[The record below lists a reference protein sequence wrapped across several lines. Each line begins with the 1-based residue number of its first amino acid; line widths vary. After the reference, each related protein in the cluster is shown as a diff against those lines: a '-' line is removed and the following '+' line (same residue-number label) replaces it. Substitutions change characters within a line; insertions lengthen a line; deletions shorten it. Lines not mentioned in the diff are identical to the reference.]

1 LVAAGARPAC
11 GEAYRLFGD
20 AVMVAEVL
28 TPALDQSLADCD
40 GGAAS
45 AVPANKAAIVSTSED
60 RWASIEIP
68 L

>member
-1 LVAAGARPAC
+1 MVGAVA
-11 GEAYRLFGD
+11 
-20 AVMVAEVL
+20 

-45 AVPANKAAIVSTSED
+45 AVPANKAAIVSVNKD